1 MDTATAAAAVDCDGH
16 EEFGNYRNP
25 RDSTATLPSPK
36 TSPDPTGDVRENK
49 QEVDDREVASVEV
62 NEGAASAPA
71 DLDIDGWRIGQV
83 LEERSDEEE
92 TEATTTELP
101 SPYDDAEEVAKAPVR
116 SERGEDDR
124 EGTETKEDVVVGYR
138 KRKSE
143 CLQIEVPEPEQSSDS
158 IADDFHTNAH
168 HDITEPSLK
177 RNRPLSTEEREMMEI
192 AQHHAA
198 RVRERSRTERYR
210 RKTLV
215 AKASDTPITA
225 GILPCSTTKLTMP
238 MEPKLRT
245 AARAAESGPTPRSE
259 TPTEAVD
266 QTDGLAVAA
275 RKFSSHLRES
285 SRTRWTGRPTVRK
298 SAGPDE
304 SPAPQ
309 VPVSP
314 KLAHMRSQSRP
325 AGTSS
330 TAGSSLNISQS
341 TENSVASASKHEHKV
356 GQAHVMITK
365 RRDGP
370 HQHVDEGCREAESL
384 AAEAERFGS
393 RLRESS
399 RTRWTGRPTVPLSP
413 RLSRPKPTAWTHP
426 GLNQSAVEFERFS
439 RHPLGP
445 GTSSNSMTSENRPRT
460 ANTLREEVQ
469 GFSKKLREN
478 KASLKWTGRITI
490 PKSPNLSHNRGG
502 SRVNNTFCMADSHS
516 YNSSGRL
523 DTSFKARPAPPST
536 RQPHAVPLGP
546 LRASTK
552 PKSPNLRTRARSKIA
567 PYDANDGGYKF
578 VARPVPRR
586 ILEEVQF
593 TVDLGPE
600 RVTVPQGPEFNTEKR
615 SLERSMQRS
624 FMSSDESV
632 VTSACRV
639 SGKHT
644 DASSILTS
652 DDASDTVQT
661 SAAEVPAE

>member
-1 MDTATAAAAVDCDGH
+1 MDTAAAAPAPAASDGH
-16 EEFGNYRNP
+16 EGFGNYRNP

-36 TSPDPTGDVRENK
+36 TSPNPTGGVRENK
-49 QEVDDREVASVEV
+49 QEVDDREVASVEA

-71 DLDIDGWRIGQV
+71 DLDIDGWRIG

-92 TEATTTELP
+92 TEATTTEMP
-101 SPYDDAEEVAKAPVR
+101 PPYDDAEEVAKAPVR

-215 AKASDTPITA
+215 AK
-225 GILPCSTTKLTMP
+225 
-238 MEPKLRT
+238 
-245 AARAAESGPTPRSE
+245 
-259 TPTEAVD
+259 
-266 QTDGLAVAA
+266 
-275 RKFSSHLRES
+275 
-285 SRTRWTGRPTVRK
+285 
-298 SAGPDE
+298 
-304 SPAPQ
+304 
-309 VPVSP
+309 
-314 KLAHMRSQSRP
+314 
-325 AGTSS
+325 SS
-330 TAGSSLNISQS
+330 TASSSHNMSQS

-356 GQAHVMITK
+356 GQAHVMIAK
-365 RRDGP
+365 RCDGP
-370 HQHVDEGCREAESL
+370 HQNADEGPREAESL

-399 RTRWTGRPTVPLSP
+399 RTRWTGRPTVPSSP
-413 RLSRPKPTAWTHP
+413 RLSRPKPTAWRDP

-445 GTSSNSMTSENRPRT
+445 GTPSNSTTSENRPRT

-516 YNSSGRL
+516 FNSSGRL
-523 DTSFKARPAPPST
+523 DSSFKARPAPPST
-536 RQPHAVPLGP
+536 RHPHAVPLGP

-567 PYDANDGGYKF
+567 PNYVRDDANDGGYKF

-632 VTSACRV
+632 VTSACWAP
-639 SGKHT
+639 GKHT

-661 SAAEVPAE
+661 GAAEVPAE

>member
-1 MDTATAAAAVDCDGH
+1 MDTAAAAPAPAASDGH
-16 EEFGNYRNP
+16 EGFGNYRNP

-36 TSPDPTGDVRENK
+36 TSPNPTGGVRENK
-49 QEVDDREVASVEV
+49 QEVDDREVASVEA

-71 DLDIDGWRIGQV
+71 DLDIDGWRIG

-92 TEATTTELP
+92 TEATTTEMP
-101 SPYDDAEEVAKAPVR
+101 PPYDDAEEVAKAPVR

-238 MEPKLRT
+238 MDPKLRT
-245 AARAAESGPTPRSE
+245 AARAAGSGPTPRSE
-259 TPTEAVD
+259 TPTDAVD

-275 RKFSSHLRES
+275 QKFSSHLRES
-285 SRTRWTGRPTVRK
+285 SRTRWTGRPTV
-298 SAGPDE
+298 PI
-304 SPAPQ
+304 
-309 VPVSP
+309 SP
-314 KLAHMRSQSRP
+314 KLAHMRSRSRP

-330 TAGSSLNISQS
+330 TASSSHNMSQS

-356 GQAHVMITK
+356 GQAHVMIAK
-365 RRDGP
+365 RCDGP
-370 HQHVDEGCREAESL
+370 HQNADEGPREAESL

-399 RTRWTGRPTVPLSP
+399 RTRWTGRPTVPSSP
-413 RLSRPKPTAWTHP
+413 RLSRPKPTAWRDP

-445 GTSSNSMTSENRPRT
+445 GTPSNSTTSENRPRT

-516 YNSSGRL
+516 FNSSGRL
-523 DTSFKARPAPPST
+523 DSSFKARPAPPST
-536 RQPHAVPLGP
+536 RHPHAVPLGP

-567 PYDANDGGYKF
+567 PNYVRDDANDGGYKF

-632 VTSACRV
+632 VTSACWAP
-639 SGKHT
+639 GKHT

-661 SAAEVPAE
+661 GAAEVPA